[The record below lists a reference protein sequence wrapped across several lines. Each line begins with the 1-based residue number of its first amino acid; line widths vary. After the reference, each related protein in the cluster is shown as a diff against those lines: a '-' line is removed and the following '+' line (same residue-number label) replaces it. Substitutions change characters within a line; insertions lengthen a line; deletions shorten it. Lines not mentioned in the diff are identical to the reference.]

1 MSGNWDLE
9 GGSPCVHHWI
19 IDSPAGE
26 TSLGVC
32 KHCGTSR
39 EFRNESERTF
49 YLAKKT
55 QVAPQSPPA

>member
-1 MSGNWDLE
+1 MSGNWDLD
-9 GGSPCVHHWI
+9 GGNPCVHHWV

-32 KHCGTSR
+32 KHCGSSR
-39 EFRNESERTF
+39 EFKNESERTF

-55 QVAPQSPPA
+55 PAAPQSPPA